1 MKTRS
6 AALIIGLF
14 VAANGLGCAVLSGTP
29 ATSTPCAEALRHPDK
44 LQALAEAESR
54 DQNWELAYRYLALI
68 HILHPGTEQDRE
80 LFPAAAT
87 LFRRSWAPH
96 RAELDSIWTTSEPLF
111 VYAWLAGFFRDGG
124 EFPQPQMD
132 VLFVGTSYS
141 LFRNFVRY
149 AQDRPLISRWKI
161 SAEDENGIV
170 TRVIGSAAPPTT

>member
-14 VAANGLGCAVLSGTP
+14 VAANGLGCAVLSGAP

-54 DQNWELAYRYLALI
+54 EQNWELAYRYLALI

-111 VYAWLAGFFRDGG
+111 VYAWLAGFFRT
-124 EFPQPQMD
+124 EASSRSHRWTCSSSERATACFA
-132 VLFVGTSYS
+132 TSS
-141 LFRNFVRY
+141 
-149 AQDRPLISRWKI
+149 
-161 SAEDENGIV
+161 V
-170 TRVIGSAAPPTT
+170 TRRIDR